1 MFIYMKSYLFVLSIL
16 RKKRWSQS
24 FKWHLLVVKKRFIGV
39 RELVRKLLRIE
50 AAEIVMK
57 NVTITN
63 RKILTLYNPYSMKK
77 ERILL
82 PGCTS
87 NSKFKGNIIIWKI
100 VVSSWNEKRKK
111 VAIKKCQFCG
121 KPFAQKSNRV
131 RHVNSQHASVG
142 WCNYH
147 SHIYF
152 QFRISTWTF

>member
-63 RKILTLYNPYSMKK
+63 RKIITLYNLYSMKK

-87 NSKFKGNIIIWKI
+87 NSKFKGNIIYHMKDCG
-100 VVSSWNEKRKK
+100 EQLKRKEEKSGNKKMPVLWKTIRTK
-111 VAIKKCQFCG
+111 VKQGSSCKQSAC
-121 KPFAQKSNRV
+121 
-131 RHVNSQHASVG
+131 
-142 WCNYH
+142 
-147 SHIYF
+147 
-152 QFRISTWTF
+152 

>member
-24 FKWHLLVVKKRFIGV
+24 FKWHLLVVKKRFIAV

-63 RKILTLYNPYSMKK
+63 RKIITLYNLYSMKK

-87 NSKFKGNIIIWKI
+87 NSKFKGNIIYHMKDCG
-100 VVSSWNEKRKK
+100 EQLKRKEEKSGNKKMPVLWKTIRTK
-111 VAIKKCQFCG
+111 VKQGSSCKQSAC
-121 KPFAQKSNRV
+121 
-131 RHVNSQHASVG
+131 
-142 WCNYH
+142 
-147 SHIYF
+147 
-152 QFRISTWTF
+152 

>member
-87 NSKFKGNIIIWKI
+87 NSKFKGNIIYHMKDCG
-100 VVSSWNEKRKK
+100 EQLKRKEEKSGNKKMPVLWKTIRTK
-111 VAIKKCQFCG
+111 VKQGSSCKQSAC
-121 KPFAQKSNRV
+121 
-131 RHVNSQHASVG
+131 
-142 WCNYH
+142 
-147 SHIYF
+147 
-152 QFRISTWTF
+152 